1 MPQGECFSLI
11 IEWNAMMSQQIC
23 YLIFEALQDGYLSL
37 ETENQI
43 KELLDIALRNNDLKT
58 LEALIGLQQAVENG
72 RVKREA
78 LEIRRTSPAQCI
90 KLPTA
95 AALSV

>member
-1 MPQGECFSLI
+1 
-11 IEWNAMMSQQIC
+11 MMSQQIC

-43 KELLDIALRNNDLKT
+43 KELLDIALRNNDLRT

-90 KLPTA
+90 KLQMA

>member
-1 MPQGECFSLI
+1 
-11 IEWNAMMSQQIC
+11 MMSQQIC
-23 YLIFEALQDGYLSL
+23 YLIFEALQEGYLSL

-43 KELLDIALRNNDLKT
+43 KELLDIALRNNDLRT
-58 LEALIGLQQAVENG
+58 LEAPIGLQQAVENG

-90 KLPTA
+90 KLQTA
-95 AALSV
+95 AALSW